1 MDIWRWT
8 KLKIT
13 KLSRRQIQIIII
25 TTGLLLF
32 LITIVYS
39 VKTDIKAVARQM
51 DETLKYVKEQCYI
64 YNRYNEASQTK
75 GLMRAIENAQ
85 QVNRNLTY
93 TKDEVTKDKLKT
105 YAEEQKLT
113 GIIILDVNGKVK
125 CEYSTDNLNSRALQN
140 EIQKKTVLD
149 VVAYPRKTYAA
160 SIVLEDGS
168 QVDLAA
174 YGRSDEK
181 GIIITFYHTTA
192 EYARNYNLTIQSL
205 FSGYD
210 TYSSGMI
217 VVTDGKNVVASN
229 DENLIGLSSE
239 GINIIQ
245 QVKQKPANKL
255 VRVSDRKCRYI
266 GRMTKGRDYYV
277 YMFIDEQMAFAS
289 VFKNLLVVLLLYI
302 FVVASV
308 FAFRRRSNAQLLK
321 IQMMQEEAYKQ
332 KLLQEAQRAD
342 MANNAKTEFLQR
354 MSHDI
359 RTPINGIRGMI
370 EVADYYKDDLK
381 KQDECRRKIWDASGY
396 LLELINEVLDMPLS
410 IKDGI
415 KENGIDG
422 KKGEVEF
429 RNVSFCYP
437 DAEKDVIE
445 DISFTAHKGETIA
458 FIGSTGCGK
467 STVINMIPRFY
478 DATKGEVLVDG
489 VNVKEYTQKALRNK
503 IGYVSQKAVL
513 FTGSIK
519 SNVAYGDNGTKG
531 FTDDVVKQA
540 IETAQAKEFVD
551 KTDGGVD
558 AFVAQGGSN
567 FSGGQKQRLSI
578 ARAICRHPEILI
590 FDDSFSAL
598 DYKTDRVLRDTLRK
612 TCADATR
619 FIVAQRIGTIRDAD
633 KIIVLDD
640 GKIAGMGKHNELM
653 ETCEVYRQIAYSQLS
668 KEELA

>member
-1 MDIWRWT
+1 M
-8 KLKIT
+8 KIT
-13 KLSRRQIQIIII
+13 KLSRRQTQIIII

-75 GLMRAIENAQ
+75 GLIRAIENAQ

-396 LLELINEVLDMPLS
+396 LLELINEVLDMSKLES
-410 IKDGI
+410 EEIVLENKDFDI
-415 KENGIDG
+415 NRLLHEIR
-422 KKGEVEF
+422 E
-429 RNVSFCYP
+429 
-437 DAEKDVIE
+437 VIE
-445 DISFTAHKGETIA
+445 KQVYERGISLSE
-458 FIGSTGCGK
+458 
-467 STVINMIPRFY
+467 
-478 DATKGEVLVDG
+478 
-489 VNVKEYTQKALRNK
+489 KEYNLEYRYLNGSPVHLKRILMNIISNAVKYN
-503 IGYVSQKAVL
+503 IGNCETSSQ
-513 FTGSIK
+513 S
-519 SNVAYGDNGTKG
+519 
-531 FTDDVVKQA
+531 
-540 IETAQAKEFVD
+540 
-551 KTDGGVD
+551 
-558 AFVAQGGSN
+558 
-567 FSGGQKQRLSI
+567 
-578 ARAICRHPEILI
+578 
-590 FDDSFSAL
+590 
-598 DYKTDRVLRDTLRK
+598 
-612 TCADATR
+612 
-619 FIVAQRIGTIRDAD
+619 
-633 KIIVLDD
+633 
-640 GKIAGMGKHNELM
+640 
-653 ETCEVYRQIAYSQLS
+653 
-668 KEELA
+668 

>member
-1 MDIWRWT
+1 MF
-8 KLKIT
+8 KLIKNFKKKDWLLIIVSIVLIVMQVWLELKMPDYMSEIT
-13 KLSRRQIQIIII
+13 KL
-25 TTGLLLF
+25 
-32 LITIVYS
+32 V
-39 VKTDIKAVARQM
+39 
-51 DETLKYVKEQCYI
+51 
-64 YNRYNEASQTK
+64 QTK
-75 GLMRAIENAQ
+75 GSKMNDILIAGGKMLACALGSLLAAVCTSICASKISSNFSANLRG
-85 QVNRNLTY
+85 QVFHKVQSFSMEEIGNFSTASLITRSTNDITQVQMLIVMGLEVLLKAPIMAVWALCKIS
-93 TKDEVTKDKLKT
+93 TKNWQWTASTGVAVVVLLSFVGVCVAVALPKFKKL
-105 YAEEQKLT
+105 QSL
-113 GIIILDVNGKVK
+113 
-125 CEYSTDNLNSRALQN
+125 TDNLNRVTRENLTGLNVVRAYNAEGYQ
-140 EIQKKTVLD
+140 QKKFND
-149 VVAYPRKTYAA
+149 A
-160 SIVLEDGS
+160 
-168 QVDLAA
+168 
-174 YGRSDEK
+174 
-181 GIIITFYHTTA
+181 
-192 EYARNYNLTIQSL
+192 
-205 FSGYD
+205 
-210 TYSSGMI
+210 
-217 VVTDGKNVVASN
+217 N
-229 DENLIGLSSE
+229 DELTKTQLFANRTMGTMMPGIQMVMNGLMLAIYWIGAYLI
-239 GINIIQ
+239 
-245 QVKQKPANKL
+245 
-255 VRVSDRKCRYI
+255 
-266 GRMTKGRDYYV
+266 
-277 YMFIDEQMAFAS
+277 
-289 VFKNLLVVLLLYI
+289 
-302 FVVASV
+302 
-308 FAFRRRSNAQLLK
+308 SNAQMFDKLTIFSDMIVFTQYAMQVVMSFMMLVMIFVLLP
-321 IQMMQEEAYKQ
+321 
-332 KLLQEAQRAD
+332 RASVS
-342 MANNAKTEFLQR
+342 AKR
-354 MSHDI
+354 
-359 RTPINGIRGMI
+359 
-370 EVADYYKDDLK
+370 
-381 KQDECRRKIWDASGY
+381 
-396 LLELINEVLDMPLS
+396 INEVLDMPLS
-410 IKDGI
+410 IKDGT

-519 SNVAYGDNGTKG
+519 SNVAYGDNGKKG
-531 FTDDVVKQA
+531 FTDDDVKHA

-551 KTDGGVD
+551 KTEGGID

>member
-1 MDIWRWT
+1 M
-8 KLKIT
+8 KIT
-13 KLSRRQIQIIII
+13 KLSRRQTQIIII

-75 GLMRAIENAQ
+75 GLIRAIENAQ

-410 IKDGI
+410 IKDGT

-503 IGYVSQKAVL
+503 IGYVSQKQKRWNL
-513 FTGSIK
+513 F
-519 SNVAYGDNGTKG
+519 
-531 FTDDVVKQA
+531 
-540 IETAQAKEFVD
+540 
-551 KTDGGVD
+551 
-558 AFVAQGGSN
+558 
-567 FSGGQKQRLSI
+567 
-578 ARAICRHPEILI
+578 
-590 FDDSFSAL
+590 
-598 DYKTDRVLRDTLRK
+598 
-612 TCADATR
+612 
-619 FIVAQRIGTIRDAD
+619 IRQ
-633 KIIVLDD
+633 
-640 GKIAGMGKHNELM
+640 N
-653 ETCEVYRQIAYSQLS
+653 RS
-668 KEELA
+668 